1 MNRVKTDSGILIVLA
16 FGIMIIGSMLLAGC
30 QTAPVLGAPVDSA
43 RLTDGT
49 YEGSYRGGP
58 NKAVVKVTIKDHA
71 IADIEIVE
79 HQAWKGHKAETPVV
93 ERIIANQSTR
103 VDAVSGATNSSNV
116 IMDAVQNAIEKA
128 YRNE

>member
-1 MNRVKTDSGILIVLA
+1 MHKVKTNSGFLTIFSITVT
-16 FGIMIIGSMLLAGC
+16 IIGTMLLAGC
-30 QTAPVLGAPVDSA
+30 QTAPMLGAPVDSA

-71 IADIEIVE
+71 IADIEVLE
-79 HQAWKGHKAETPVV
+79 NQAWRGKKAEKPIVQ
-93 ERIIANQSTR
+93 RIIAQQSTR

-116 IMDAVQNAIEKA
+116 IMNAVQNAIEKA
-128 YRNE
+128 YRNK

>member
-1 MNRVKTDSGILIVLA
+1 MHKVKTNSGFLMIFSITVILIGA
-16 FGIMIIGSMLLAGC
+16 MLLTGC
-30 QTAPVLGAPVDSA
+30 QTAPMLGAPVDSA

-71 IADIEIVE
+71 IADIEVLE
-79 HQAWKGHKAETPVV
+79 NQAWRGKKAAKPIVQ
-93 ERIIANQSTR
+93 RIIAQQSTR

-116 IMDAVQNAIEKA
+116 IMNAVQNAIEKA
-128 YRNE
+128 YRNK